1 MFSPCKR
8 FYILQLCHPFPPH
21 HQFFSA
27 QRRTSLVAFCNC
39 VMFLA
44 TDHPCRVRRVVQQ
57 CRNLSVFH
65 NFYAQSSNITIFTRD
80 FHHEHVLRIV
90 PCKSK
95 CSHIL
100 FFHNFHAIAQSF
112 DFTMYIQKY
121 TCFVFCTNCKKC
133 YELCFGVF
141 LGNWDPHIHVLRE
154 SA

>member
-57 CRNLSVFH
+57 CRNLSGFH
-65 NFYAQSSNITIFTRD
+65 NFYAQSSNITIFTGD

-95 CSHIL
+95 CSHNSFI
-100 FFHNFHAIAQSF
+100 HNFFAQPVISPC
-112 DFTMYIQKY
+112 TCGNIVVL
-121 TCFVFCTNCKKC
+121 CFVSIAKIAMN
-133 YELCFGVF
+133 
-141 LGNWDPHIHVLRE
+141 PVLNQ
-154 SA
+154 S